1 MDESFLNIVTKCK
14 HIASLSVD
22 LWMGR
27 DVVFKLTTEVVMTN
41 AEDIKVLFAL
51 IDLDVEWIV
60 GLKESIGF
68 VAMLSKGCV
77 SNT

>member
-1 MDESFLNIVTKCK
+1 
-14 HIASLSVD
+14 
-22 LWMGR
+22 MGR